1 MVLLADDGSRY
12 GGSAHAGEHGGASL
26 AEVVAPCLLIGCEDA
41 AAETA
46 TTDRGLGVRP
56 AYVPAWWH
64 CDVREGPREQTPA
77 LTDES
82 ARPKKGDGR
91 QLSLTL
97 AEPKPEPPKRVQAR
111 PAPATESAFA
121 RSEILAARAP
131 SAALRRQAAQA
142 VEFLLERRGVASGE
156 AFAAAMNEHAWR
168 VGGLV
173 SKLQEVLNVE
183 GYQVL
188 RYDAAARQVY
198 LDREKLAQQFEV
210 AL

>member
-1 MVLLADDGSRY
+1 
-12 GGSAHAGEHGGASL
+12 
-26 AEVVAPCLLIGCEDA
+26 
-41 AAETA
+41 
-46 TTDRGLGVRP
+46 
-56 AYVPAWWH
+56 
-64 CDVREGPREQTPA
+64 
-77 LTDES
+77 
-82 ARPKKGDGR
+82 
-91 QLSLTL
+91 
-97 AEPKPEPPKRVQAR
+97 
-111 PAPATESAFA
+111 
-121 RSEILAARAP
+121 
-131 SAALRRQAAQA
+131 

-156 AFAAAMNEHAWR
+156 AFAAGMNEHAWR